1 MFMTPL
7 DQTIDK
13 FNPGRAELIKLQPY
27 SRNRHLL
34 IVRGYLRG
42 SRNLCMRFYHY
53 HAPSKPVAP
62 IVKKRNYD

>member
-13 FNPGRAELIKLQPY
+13 FNLGRAELIKLQPY

-34 IVRGYLRG
+34 IVRGY
-42 SRNLCMRFYHY
+42 
-53 HAPSKPVAP
+53 
-62 IVKKRNYD
+62 